1 VQSGGHT
8 TGRLKELLSSHR
20 GAPHIGVAFELD
32 DVAAALRYV
41 VDRRA
46 IGEVVLD
53 ITSTRRSDPRAQ
65 RLVGNPRSITLV
77 AGSGQ
82 RVVTT
87 LGRVQKRMPSGP

>member
-1 VQSGGHT
+1 MQSGGHT

-41 VDRRA
+41 ADRRA

-53 ITSTRRSDPRAQ
+53 ITSTRRSDPPAQ

-87 LGRVQKRMPSGP
+87 LGRV